1 MAPTV
6 RLTDGSTTVTF
17 NSGTWRGF
25 TYFPSTPDPDAET
38 VTETIEAVLRGTAAA
53 VRSAVNDVEKLLDSA
68 RRRQERGVGARVW
81 IEYQAV
87 SGDGYYRSEVLDGRV
102 QWDMNPMLRRLSEA
116 TPVARVGVHV
126 TRRFYWEG
134 ALTQIPLASSG
145 TGGTPGTA
153 PATAYNNDDAN
164 SAQTNWLSIAGTA
177 VAGVLPSPLMLEIVQ
192 AEASPCDWKNIYIA
206 NIAHGTPT
214 MTRFVRGSQAVSG
227 ATASWSGSS
236 DPGTTRYMW
245 DLSDTLTGHLGGRY
259 WRLLLVFSML
269 SASGVTVRPTVF
281 GKRGAAY
288 SPLWEGDEAAGPLTR
303 TSIWDLGAVP
313 LPPGGY
319 DAAMTSVSLGLGI
332 RCETGGSA
340 TLDFIQF
347 TPTEWGEY
355 RRIYQSPT
363 FSLAQ
368 GEAVVDDGPEE
379 LLYLQGTGGGHQPYF
394 RAFGPPV
401 HVWPGRTQRLSVLFD
416 EFDPGFVAGS
426 TFTARAWHRPR
437 RLTV

>member
-1 MAPTV
+1 
-6 RLTDGSTTVTF
+6 
-17 NSGTWRGF
+17 
-25 TYFPSTPDPDAET
+25 
-38 VTETIEAVLRGTAAA
+38 
-53 VRSAVNDVEKLLDSA
+53 VEKLLDSA
-68 RRRQERGVGARVW
+68 RRRQERGVGERVW
-81 IEYQAV
+81 LEYEAI

-102 QWDMNPMLRRLSEA
+102 QWDPNPMLRRLSDA

-134 ALTQIPLASSG
+134 ELAQIPLASSG

-153 PATAYNNDDAN
+153 PATAYNDDNAN
-164 SAQTNWLSIAGTA
+164 PAETNYLTIAGTA
-177 VAGVLPSPLMLEIVQ
+177 VAGVLPSPLKLEIVQ
-192 AEASPCDWKNIYIA
+192 AEASACDWKNIYIA
-206 NIAHGTPT
+206 NAVFGSPLT
-214 MTRFVRGSQAVSG
+214 MTRFLRGGQAAGAG
-227 ATASWSGSS
+227 ATVNWSGSS
-236 DPGTTRYMW
+236 DHSTGRYIW
-245 DLSDTLTGHLGGRY
+245 DLSDTLLSDLGGRY
-259 WRLLLVFSML
+259 WRLLMVFSML
-269 SASGVTVRPTVF
+269 SADIAVKPTVY

-288 SPLWEGDEAAGPLTR
+288 SPLWEGDEAAQPLTR
-303 TSIWDLGAVP
+303 TAIWDLGAVP
-313 LPPGGY
+313 LPPSGY
-319 DAAMTSVSLGLGI
+319 DVDSTAISLGLSI

-363 FSLAQ
+363 FSLTQ

-379 LLYLQGTGGGHQPYF
+379 TVYLQGTAGGHQPYF

-401 HVWPGRTQRLSVLFD
+401 HVWPGRSQRLSVLFD
-416 EFDPGFVAGS
+416 EYDPGFVAGS